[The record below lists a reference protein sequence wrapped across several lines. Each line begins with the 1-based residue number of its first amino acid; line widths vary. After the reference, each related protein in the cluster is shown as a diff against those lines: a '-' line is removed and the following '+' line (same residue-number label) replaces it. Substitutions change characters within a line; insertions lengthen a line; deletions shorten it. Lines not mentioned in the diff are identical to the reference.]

1 MSDWHQEE
9 FELRTT
15 GRGSVEI
22 TARVQGIVLGSEIER
37 GLAHLFLR
45 HTSASLILSENAD
58 SSVHRDLETIMARLA
73 PDGDPA
79 FEHDYEGDDDM
90 AAHVRSVLTTNDI
103 SIPVAN
109 GKLMLG
115 TWQGIY
121 LWEHRYRPHT
131 RRCVVTVYGNR

>member
-1 MSDWHQEE
+1 M
-9 FELRTT
+9 
-15 GRGSVEI
+15 
-22 TARVQGIVLGSEIER
+22 
-37 GLAHLFLR
+37 
-45 HTSASLILSENAD
+45 SENAD

-109 GKLMLG
+109 GNSCSGPGRAYIFGSTVTGLTHADAWLPFMAIGEGK
-115 TWQGIY
+115 WQ
-121 LWEHRYRPHT
+121 
-131 RRCVVTVYGNR
+131 